1 MLSLRSISLI
11 QFKNYT
17 NRSFETGSRIIAI
30 CGSNGAGKTTLLD
43 AVHYLCFTK
52 SYFTRSDANAVQQGK
67 AGFRIEGHLLSRGNP
82 EKAVCILRETGK
94 KEFSVNDE
102 VYEKFSQHIG
112 RYPCVVIAPD
122 DAVLITG
129 GSEERRKFLDALL
142 SQIDPG
148 YLQHLISYTKLLQ
161 QRNALLKSFAES
173 GNRNFS
179 LLDVLDEQL
188 TRSGNVIF
196 NTRKEFVVGFLPS
209 VKHLYED
216 IARQHEDVTLLY
228 ESELLESSFESLLLA
243 TRQRDCLAQRTTSG
257 IHRDDIRVS
266 LGSQLFRNIAS
277 QGQRK
282 SLLFALKLAEMEVL
296 KKEKGFAPLL
306 LLDDVFEKLDE
317 SRIANLLH
325 KVCVEN
331 EGQVF
336 ITDTNQERLAG
347 QLDQLGVEYGVIAL

>member
-1 MLSLRSISLI
+1 MLSLASISLF

-17 NRSFETGSRIIAI
+17 NRSFDIGNRVIAI

-52 SYFTRSDANAVQQGK
+52 SYFTRSDANVVQQGK
-67 AGFRIEGHLLSRGNP
+67 TGFRVEGRLISRDQP

-94 KEFSVNDE
+94 KEFSVNGE

-129 GSEERRKFLDALL
+129 GSEERRKFLDSLL
-142 SQIDPG
+142 CQLNPD
-148 YLQHLISYTKLLQ
+148 YLQHLISYSRLLQ

-173 GNRNFS
+173 GSRNFS
-179 LLDVLDEQL
+179 LLDVLDQQL
-188 TRSGNVIF
+188 ARSGNVIF
-196 NTRKEFVVGFLPS
+196 DIRKEFMVAFLPA
-209 VKHLYED
+209 VRHLYEE

-228 ESELLESSFESLLLA
+228 ESELLGASFESLLQA
-243 TRQRDCLAQRTTSG
+243 TRQKDCLAQRTTAG
-257 IHRDDIRVS
+257 IHRDDIVVQF
-266 LGSQLFRNIAS
+266 GSHLFRNIAS

-282 SLLFALKLAEMEVL
+282 SLLFALKLAEMEIL
-296 KKEKGFAPLL
+296 KREKGFAPLL
-306 LLDDVFEKLDE
+306 LLDDVFEKLDDQ
-317 SRIANLLH
+317 RTANLLQ

-336 ITDTNQERLAG
+336 ITDTSRERLCG
-347 QLDQLGVEYGVIAL
+347 CLDRLKVGYDVIVL